1 MLANSNESYVHFQV
15 YIHMKQQTKTVP
27 KMKKAPK
34 NLTQMS
40 FSQDQQ
46 QKLQNPNCTLIQNQ
60 ESHLIKNKTERP
72 FSPKILDWE
81 V

>member
-1 MLANSNESYVHFQV
+1 MR
-15 YIHMKQQTKTVP
+15 QQTKTVP

-46 QKLQNPNCTLIQNQ
+46 QKLQYPNLTPIQNH
-60 ESHLIKNKTERP
+60 ESHL
-72 FSPKILDWE
+72 KITKKFAVMILGKLE
-81 V
+81 SARFAGTI

>member
-1 MLANSNESYVHFQV
+1 
-15 YIHMKQQTKTVP
+15 MKQQTKTVP

-46 QKLQNPNCTLIQNQ
+46 QKLQNPNCTLIQKQ
-60 ESHLIKNKTERP
+60 ESHFKKCAITEGHAPYKVRISNKSLCET
-72 FSPKILDWE
+72 
-81 V
+81 